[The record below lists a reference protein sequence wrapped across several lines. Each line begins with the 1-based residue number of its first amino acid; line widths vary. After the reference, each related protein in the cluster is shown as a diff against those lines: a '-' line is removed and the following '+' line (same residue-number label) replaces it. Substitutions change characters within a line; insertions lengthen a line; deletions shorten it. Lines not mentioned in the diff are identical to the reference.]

1 MGNSMPLS
9 LVASWVVFFGFVNTH
24 QRHARHFRGES
35 QGYLRAL
42 QASVLLGSL
51 VGLGLLGY
59 YFTQVA
65 WYMPIALFAIG
76 SLVGGA
82 SVWCAGCKNQSAWHE
97 HLLAG
102 LPQRSGLFSSFMVST
117 PNIAV
122 KRDAPKAARLLA
134 GTLGIN
140 RHVRIAHRK
149 KPCLCTRSPECTFR
163 IPND

>member
-9 LVASWVVFFGFVNTH
+9 LVASWVAFFGFVNTH

-76 SLVGGA
+76 SLVEGLLFGVLDVKISQLGMSMA
-82 SVWCAGCKNQSAWHE
+82 AFIGWPVSAVWAFFIIH
-97 HLLAG
+97 G
-102 LPQRSGLFSSFMVST
+102 LHP
-117 PNIAV
+117 
-122 KRDAPKAARLLA
+122 
-134 GTLGIN
+134 
-140 RHVRIAHRK
+140 
-149 KPCLCTRSPECTFR
+149 
-163 IPND
+163 